1 MMKRLVMIILLFF
14 PLSFLA
20 GLASAQSVPFD
31 STKNV
36 DRLIS
41 ASTARNFYKTLVVL
55 NDKFYTADMKNI
67 DPKDIASIQVFTGTA
82 ALAFYGSQADN
93 CVLNIYTKH
102 YNHGLIKKSV
112 QQKSP
117 VSDSILYVLDGSI
130 SDKNLNGVQVGDI
143 VSRDS
148 IGKVKVAEIFS
159 TVPKNGLVVVLTKRA
174 AIDSYQKKLSQ
185 FSQEYNAFLQINH
198 FNDSNIVYMNTV
210 NGIEYKQ
217 LTKDGIN
224 LLYKLSVDDIVKV
237 DFSPRAPNAAGWKP
251 KVLSITTKKID

>member
-14 PLSFLA
+14 QLSFLA

-55 NDKFYTADMKNI
+55 NDKLYTADMKNI
-67 DPKDIASIQVFTGTA
+67 DPKDIASIQVFTATA
-82 ALAFYGSQADN
+82 ALAFYGSRADN

-143 VSRDS
+143 LSRDS
-148 IGKVKVAEIFS
+148 IGKVKVAEIFNAA
-159 TVPKNGLVVVLTKRA
+159 PKNRLVVVLTKRA

-185 FSQEYNAFLQINH
+185 FSKEYAAFLQVNH
-198 FNDSNIVYMNTV
+198 FDDSNVGYMNTTS
-210 NGIEYKQ
+210 GDFYKQ
-217 LTKDGIN
+217 STNEGIN
-224 LLYKLSVDDIVKV
+224 LLYKLSADDIVKV
-237 DFSPRAPNAAGWKP
+237 DFSPRTENAAGWKP
-251 KVLSITTKKID
+251 AVLFITTKKID

>member
-1 MMKRLVMIILLFF
+1 MRRLVMIILLFF

-20 GLASAQSVPFD
+20 GLASAQRVPAD

-36 DRLIS
+36 DRLIC
-41 ASTARNFYKTLVVL
+41 ASTKRNFYKTLIVV
-55 NDKFYTADMKNI
+55 NDKLYSADIKNL
-67 DPKDIASIQVFTGTA
+67 DPKNIASIQVFTGVA
-82 ALAFYGSQADN
+82 ALAVYGSRADN
-93 CVLNIYTKH
+93 CVLNIYTKQ
-102 YNHGLIKKSV
+102 YNHGLIKKLAK
-112 QQKSP
+112 QKLP
-117 VSDSILYVLDGSI
+117 ANDSILYILDGLI
-130 SDKNLNGVQVGDI
+130 SDKNLNGLQAGDI
-143 VSRDS
+143 FSRDS
-148 IGKVKVAEIFS
+148 IGKIKVAEIFN

-210 NGIEYKQ
+210 NGIEYRQ

-237 DFSPRAPNAAGWKP
+237 DFSPRAPNAAGWKT